1 MKKLSCISFILVL
14 FMVGC
19 DDAAEP
25 EITIEDDPFVFDST
39 FSEIASD
46 PAGDMVRGAA
56 PDIISLHVKRTSTHI
71 VFRAFFAEDVDMDSA
86 GVVLSLD
93 VDRNPNTGTSQ
104 FAGLNGAWDIGADY
118 DVLAVLPSYRP
129 QNNLL
134 PPLSLQIFH
143 NPNGTDL
150 ASTLTDAVSAEGNM
164 IEFAVPL
171 SELGN
176 SDHNMHI
183 VGFSAYGAQF
193 QTLDYIPNTGHMT
206 VTDDRT
212 DN

>member
-19 DDAAEP
+19 EDAAEP
-25 EITIEDDPFVFDST
+25 EITIEDDPIVFDST

-46 PAGDMVRGAA
+46 PAGDMVSGTA
-56 PDIISLHVKRTSTHI
+56 PDAISLQAKRTSTHI
-71 VFRAFFAEDVDMDSA
+71 TFRVFFAEDVDMDS
-86 GVVLSLD
+86 VVVILSLD
-93 VDRNPNTGTSQ
+93 VDRNPDTGSSRFIQ
-104 FAGLNGAWDIGADY
+104 IPQSDIGPDY
-118 DVLAVLPSYRP
+118 DVVVVLPRYR
-129 QNNLL
+129 QDNVFYG
-134 PPLSLQIFH
+134 PLSLLIFH

-150 ASTLTDAVSAEGNM
+150 TAELTDAVSAEGNM

-183 VGFSAYGAQF
+183 VGFSAH
-193 QTLDYIPNTGHMT
+193 TLPGRQGYSRDFIPNTGHVT
-206 VTDDRT
+206 VTHPA
-212 DN
+212 N